1 MFRMLVTDE
10 EYQRI
15 PCSVIADITHKYNRG
30 QFYKYQKWLRAN
42 FFPRASRGKCR
53 YLYAA
58 PVPVC
63 FKVKGK
69 SLRTNGFLL
78 RARYE
83 IAGKTESHHY
93 IENVTFTVTTRAD
106 YARLWLE
113 NNGISLA
120 AAKET
125 VGVDYNDL

>member
-10 EYQRI
+10 EFQRI
-15 PCSVIADITHKYNRG
+15 SGSGFAEITHKYNRG

-42 FFPRASRGKCR
+42 LFPRASRGKCQ
-53 YLYAA
+53 YVYNA

-69 SLRTNGFLL
+69 SLRIDGFLL
-78 RARYE
+78 NAHYE

-93 IENVTFTVTTRAD
+93 IENVTFAVTARAGL
-106 YARLWLE
+106 ARNWLI
-113 NNGISLA
+113 NHGVSLA
-120 AAKET
+120 EAKEK
-125 VGVDYNDL
+125 VGADYNDL

>member
-10 EYQRI
+10 EYQLI
-15 PCSVIADITHKYNRG
+15 SCSACAGITHKYNRG

-42 FFPRASRGKCR
+42 FFPRASRGKC
-53 YLYAA
+53 LFVYAA

-69 SLRTNGFLL
+69 SLRANGFLL
-78 RARYE
+78 ESHYE

-93 IENVTFTVTTRAD
+93 IENVTFTVTTRAEN
-106 YARLWLE
+106 ARLWLE
-113 NNGISLA
+113 GHGVSLA
-120 AAKET
+120 EAKEK
-125 VGVDYNDL
+125 VGADYNDL

>member
-15 PCSVIADITHKYNRG
+15 FCYAATEITHKYNRG

-42 FFPRASRGKCR
+42 LFPRASRGKCQ
-53 YLYAA
+53 YEYNA

-78 RARYE
+78 RAHYE

-93 IENVTFTVTTRAD
+93 IENVTFTVTTRAER
-106 YARLWLE
+106 ARAWLE
-113 NNGISLA
+113 SHGVSLA
-120 AAKET
+120 EAKEKI
-125 VGVDYNDL
+125 GADYNDL